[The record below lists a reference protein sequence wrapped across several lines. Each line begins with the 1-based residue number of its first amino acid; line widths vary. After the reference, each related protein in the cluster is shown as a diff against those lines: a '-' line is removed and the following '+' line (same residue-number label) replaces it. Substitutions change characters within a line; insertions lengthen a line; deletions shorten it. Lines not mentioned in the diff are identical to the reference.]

1 MDEVLSYQPQDRPL
15 TGGWASTVTLPAN
28 KAEALVAKRTPVGG
42 PAKSLRPT
50 DTKLAAQPESH
61 SGEGA
66 ASVLETLHK
75 LEKRRLSAAADQPGP
90 RDEPEASKG

>member
-1 MDEVLSYQPQDRPL
+1 L
-15 TGGWASTVTLPAN
+15 
-28 KAEALVAKRTPVGG
+28 AKRTPAGA

-75 LEKRRLSAAADQPGP
+75 LEKGRLSAGVDRSGP
-90 RDEPEASKG
+90 DDEPEASEG